1 MGFAML
7 INMFRKLLLIHLCL
21 LPAMLLANSDYTD
34 EELERWFNSDSFEL
48 PNPTRDVNEGQL
60 VFVAPPPHKA
70 LHHHHNSM
78 TILPRS
84 LEDGWV
90 LMEQCHT
97 NLDRVAAAQIVFA
110 KDRVRDI
117 RLLSFRNMERAWV
130 EGPSIQMSN
139 ITADAR
145 LCMRAWTRALF
156 INDDGSYSLRNGPF
170 MRRFLDGYFPL
181 RVSMEILYAGT
192 GLRPTAVSP
201 DEQKGFTVWRKKDR
215 IGFDAVF
222 EGKLRTVFSFEVET
236 L

>member
-1 MGFAML
+1 MVSGTSEYSA
-7 INMFRKLLLIHLCL
+7 
-21 LPAMLLANSDYTD
+21 
-34 EELERWFNSDSFEL
+34 EELERWFNSDSFEP
-48 PNPTRDVNEGQL
+48 PNPVQEVNEGQL
-60 VFVAPPPHKA
+60 VFISAPKKKA

-78 TILPRS
+78 TISPRS

-97 NLDRVAAAQIVFA
+97 NLDKVAAAQIVFA
-110 KDRVRDI
+110 KNRVRDI
-117 RLLSFRNMERAWV
+117 KVVSYRNMEKAWV
-130 EGPSIQMSN
+130 EGPTVQMTN

-145 LCMRAWTRALF
+145 LCMQAWTRALF
-156 INDDGSYSLRNGPF
+156 INNDGSYSLRNGPF

-192 GLRPTAVSP
+192 GLKPIAVSP
-201 DEQKGFTVWRKKDR
+201 AEQKGFAVWRKKDR

-222 EGKLRTVFSFEVET
+222 KGKLRTEFSFEVET